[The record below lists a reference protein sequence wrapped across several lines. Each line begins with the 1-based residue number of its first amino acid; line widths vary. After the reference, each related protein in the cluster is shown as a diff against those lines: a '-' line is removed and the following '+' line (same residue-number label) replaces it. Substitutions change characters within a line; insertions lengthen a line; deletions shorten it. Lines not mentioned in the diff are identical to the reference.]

1 MCQGKKKPGCGGLT
15 TTPMNTTRTGRNLE
29 YNAKIHQTA
38 MQTRK
43 DMNKNDE
50 AKTTTDTGNP
60 CGSGV
65 MTGYNAIR
73 KEVIG
78 DCTLYQ
84 GDCAVILPQLQNF
97 DLILTDPPY
106 GIGAA
111 GGGGS
116 SNEGEVKKYDGE
128 WDNEPPP
135 FWLFLLMADKGENS
149 IFWGGNYFGLPPS
162 SCWLVWDKDNTGNF
176 ADCELAWTNFNK
188 AVRLKKY
195 RWNGMLQENMKHKEK
210 RVHPTQKPVPIMEW
224 CLTHAPTA
232 QTVCDPF
239 MGSGTTGVACAR
251 KGLTFTGIEREPKY
265 FDIAC
270 KRIEK
275 AYKTRPK
282 LFDAVEKIVPKQMD
296 LF

>member
-1 MCQGKKKPGCGGLT
+1 MINNEL
-15 TTPMNTTRTGRNLE
+15 
-29 YNAKIHQTA
+29 A
-38 MQTRK
+38 
-43 DMNKNDE
+43 
-50 AKTTTDTGNP
+50 P
-60 CGSGV
+60 C
-65 MTGYNAIR
+65 YNAIR

-106 GIGAA
+106 GIGEASGKNKSRGNMA
-111 GGGGS
+111 VAKDYG
-116 SNEGEVKKYDGE
+116 NNT
-128 WDNEPPP
+128 WDNKPPP
-135 FWLFLLMADKGENS
+135 FWLFLLMSEKSNNM
-149 IFWGGNYFGLPPS
+149 ITWGGNYFGLPAS
-162 SCWLVWDKDNTGNF
+162 SCWLVWDKNNGKTDF
-176 ADCELAWTNFNK
+176 ADCELAWTNFKK
-188 AVRLKKY
+188 AVRIKKY
-195 RWNGMLQENMKHKEK
+195 TWQGMLQENMKHKEK

-270 KRIEK
+270 KRIDK
-275 AYKTRPK
+275 AYRTRPR